1 MDENTIETIKEKVSY
16 GVMPKFIFQR
26 EDIMRFSDENKNI
39 DEKYLTYDTVKAAQ
53 IAIATTAIAFPPLI
67 LLNVVMGTALTLTY
81 MSAKQNELHN
91 VSALILNMI
100 NNMNEDMTKMLLFY
114 ATDKNDTTPNP
125 IFKTV
130 LMKIGDLTC
139 SILDTLETDS
149 FEKVAAGFEIYT
161 FFDKYSTEEK
171 KERLTHILQN
181 FRKEKHAKKDAE
193 NKLKNEE
200 MANRAAQH
208 EKRIERTFN
217 NLGNNPPTGSGGAW
231 PFPTNNNNN
240 NNNNKN
246 NEEPEDYDNFINYFF
261 GEDGKE
267 FIWCKRDI
275 KNCNKTADDKTFST
289 TSYNI
294 LCKIKYTLLNRLCK
308 EKLDHGILNR
318 KKIQNFTSSY
328 EKYRQLIRD
337 ITIVGLFYSQA
348 STKFLI
354 DMSSRISDFE
364 IFKKDFDDKNKETIA
379 RMENNNNITGHV
391 NANDLPINNENND
404 PNKNKLPGG
413 NYTRK
418 IKKHSKK
425 HTKREYQYI

>member
-1 MDENTIETIKEKVSY
+1 MNKYTSQKNVSY

-67 LLNVVMGTALTLTY
+67 LLNIVMGTALTLTY

-114 ATDKNDTTPNP
+114 ANDNTDTTPNP

-161 FFDKYSTEEK
+161 FFDKYPTTEEK

-193 NKLKNEE
+193 NKFKNEE
-200 MANRAAQH
+200 
-208 EKRIERTFN
+208 RIKQPFN
-217 NLGNNPPTGSGGAW
+217 TLGNKPPTRSGVGW
-231 PFPTNNNNN
+231 SIL
-240 NNNNKN
+240 NKN
-246 NEEPEDYDNFINYFF
+246 NEDIEHYDNFINYFF

-275 KNCNKTADDKTFST
+275 KNCNKTTDDKTFST

-354 DMSSRISDFE
+354 DMSSRIRDFE

-379 RMENNNNITGHV
+379 TMENNNNITDSV
-391 NANDLPINNENND
+391 NDNSLLINSKKND
-404 PNKNKLPGG
+404 PNKNDPNENDPNENNLPGG

-418 IKKHSKK
+418 IKKQSKK